1 MERRA
6 ACPADDCKETT
17 KSAEEMSGFVQAN
30 GKMKEEKTEVTN
42 DKKVI
47 RLQLVETIPLSWAV
61 W

>member
-6 ACPADDCKETT
+6 GCPADDCKETK
-17 KSAEEMSGFVQAN
+17 KSAEEMSGLVQAN
-30 GKMKEEKTEVTN
+30 GKMKEKTEMTN

-47 RLQLVETIPLSWAV
+47 RLQLVEPIPLSWAE